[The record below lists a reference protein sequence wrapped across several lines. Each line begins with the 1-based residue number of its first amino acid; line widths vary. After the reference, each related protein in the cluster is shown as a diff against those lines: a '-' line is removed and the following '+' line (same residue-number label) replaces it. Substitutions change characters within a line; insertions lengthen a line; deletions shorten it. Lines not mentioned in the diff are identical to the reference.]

1 MTTSDHSLHSPRTC
15 FSMLSVTLHAMAAL
29 TVAVLT
35 TAARTLAKVD
45 EAYLDICAAGAR
57 DAASRHAVFSFVAGT
72 WRRDY
77 RSLLAEI
84 TLPTLVLSGRD
95 VGAAGA
101 GGGKA
106 APTEVDKTSYKGLF
120 SWFKVI
126 RPKGDARRSG
136 PYLLQGPSLVVRS
149 ATQGRRRRTLRPGR
163 AGSGHGPCTQAGRLR
178 RGADRSLRRRQG

>member
-1 MTTSDHSLHSPRTC
+1 
-15 FSMLSVTLHAMAAL
+15 MLSVTLHAMAAL

-106 APTEVDKTSYKGLF
+106 APAEGDRTSYKGLL
-120 SWFKVI
+120 SWFAVLRKGGDGGRFDQVARDLGTDPARKLEDFAAALTAASAAGKVDTALLPGWNVLVYESPVELAAELAAFVE
-126 RPKGDARRSG
+126 RRFKGK
-136 PYLLQGPSLVVRS
+136 
-149 ATQGRRRRTLRPGR
+149 
-163 AGSGHGPCTQAGRLR
+163 
-178 RGADRSLRRRQG
+178 